1 MRYGACA
8 SPPRK
13 SEVSSNDPAAMTD
26 IDRLIER
33 IVDTSHVM
41 ERGHLERAGEQIVG
55 EVAPLAGPGA
65 VAKAVDA
72 IVGLGP
78 LEHLVHD
85 TRVTD
90 ILVNGYDDV
99 WVERDGN
106 LERTDLAF
114 RNDDDVVAM
123 VRRLVAPLGLRIDR
137 ASPAVDAR
145 LSDGSRLHAMIPPAS
160 VDGPIVAIRRFVKAV
175 EDLDAL
181 EETGGISR
189 AGREVLS
196 SAVEHRENVLIAGA
210 TGAGKTTLLN
220 VLGASIPQ
228 DDRVVTIEDAA
239 ELSLPGHVIRLEAH
253 PPNVEGA
260 GEITIRTLVRHALRL
275 RPDRLVVGEVRGP
288 EALDMVQA
296 LNTGHAGS
304 MSTIHANDA
313 DAAIDR
319 LVAMC
324 AMAPEHVPPETLLGQ
339 VRSAIG
345 MVVVMARTDAGRIV
359 RSIHQRDGQH
369 LEEVYRC

>member
-1 MRYGACA
+1 
-8 SPPRK
+8 
-13 SEVSSNDPAAMTD
+13 MTD

-33 IVDTSHVM
+33 IVDTSDEL
-41 ERGHLERAGEQIVG
+41 ERGHLERAGEQVVG

-65 VAKAVDA
+65 VERAVDA

-78 LEHLVHD
+78 IEHLAHEP
-85 TRVTD
+85 RVTD
-90 ILVNGYDDV
+90 ILVNGHDEV
-99 WVERDGN
+99 WIERAGH
-106 LERTDLAF
+106 LERTDIRF
-114 RNDDDVVAM
+114 RSDEDVIAM

-145 LSDGSRLHAMIPPAS
+145 LGDGSRLHALIPPAS
-160 VDGPIVAIRRFVKAV
+160 VDGPVVAIRRFVNAV
-175 EDLDAL
+175 ADLDAL
-181 EETGGISR
+181 EESGAVSR
-189 AGREVLS
+189 SGSDVLATAVRE
-196 SAVEHRENVLIAGA
+196 RENVLIAGA

-220 VLGASIPQ
+220 VLASNISPG
-228 DDRVVTIEDAA
+228 DRVVTIEDAA
-239 ELSLPGHVIRLEAH
+239 ELSLPGHVVRLEAH

-275 RPDRLVVGEVRGP
+275 RPDRLVVGEVRGA

-324 AMAPEHVPPETLLGQ
+324 AMAPERVPPETLYGQ

-345 MVVVMARTDAGRIV
+345 MVVVMARTDDGRVV
-359 RSIHQRDGQH
+359 RSIHRRNGASI
-369 LEEVYRC
+369 EPVYRC

>member
-1 MRYGACA
+1 
-8 SPPRK
+8 
-13 SEVSSNDPAAMTD
+13 MTD
-26 IDRLIER
+26 IDRLIES
-33 IVDTSHVM
+33 IVDTSD
-41 ERGHLERAGEQIVG
+41 ELAREHLERAGERIVG

-65 VAKAVDA
+65 VARAVDA

-78 LEHLVHD
+78 IEHLAHD
-85 TRVTD
+85 GQVTD
-90 ILVNGYDDV
+90 ILVNGHDDV
-99 WVERDGN
+99 WVERAGQ
-106 LERTDLAF
+106 LERTDIRF
-114 RNDDDVVAM
+114 RNDEDVVAM

-137 ASPAVDAR
+137 SSPAVDAR
-145 LSDGSRLHAMIPPAS
+145 LSDGSRLHALIPPAT
-160 VDGPIVAIRRFVKAV
+160 VDGPVVAIRRFVNAV
-175 EDLDAL
+175 ADLDAL
-181 EETGGISR
+181 QESGAIAESGKD
-189 AGREVLS
+189 VLS
-196 SAVEHRENVLIAGA
+196 AAVEHRENLLIAGA

-220 VLGASIPQ
+220 VLASKISQ
-228 DDRVVTIEDAA
+228 SDRVVTIEDAA
-239 ELSLPGHVIRLEAH
+239 ELSLPGHVVRLEAH

-275 RPDRLVVGEVRGP
+275 RPDRLIVGEVRGP

-313 DAAIDR
+313 ESAIDR

-324 AMAPEHVPPETLLGQ
+324 AMAPEGIPPETLLGQ

-345 MVVVMARTDAGRIV
+345 MVVVMARAVDGRVV
-359 RSIHQRDGQH
+359 RSIHRRDRSS